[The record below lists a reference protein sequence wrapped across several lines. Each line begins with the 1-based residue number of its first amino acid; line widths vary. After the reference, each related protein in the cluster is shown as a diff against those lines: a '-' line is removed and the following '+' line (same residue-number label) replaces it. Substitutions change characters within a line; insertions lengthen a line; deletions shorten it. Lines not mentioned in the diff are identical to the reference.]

1 MKKLFILLA
10 ALCMFSIS
18 AQSQTQSYCYAKRD
32 TCNLYMDIYRA
43 QSAEAKP
50 AVMFL
55 FGGGF
60 ISGTK
65 DQDYMVKWYKTL
77 VENGYTAI
85 AIDYRLGM
93 KDYKMDD
100 GLSGL
105 AKASDRFKLSQ
116 DVGVE
121 DALSAVQFLMDNRE
135 ELGIDPYNL
144 VLSGSSAGAI
154 ISLATEYEICCGRM
168 HGLPEDFNFKGVMS
182 FAGGIISTDGAPKF
196 KKEPCPI
203 LFLHGTAD
211 QAVAYKTFSF
221 AGRGIWGSNWIAK
234 QLSHKGWDNYC
245 IYRFQD
251 SYHDVA
257 AYMSVMW
264 DVEEAFLE
272 KNVMRGTRRHV
283 DATLWDNSLPVWS
296 NISVGNIYQN

>member
-121 DALSAVQFLMDNRE
+121 DALSAV
-135 ELGIDPYNL
+135 
-144 VLSGSSAGAI
+144 
-154 ISLATEYEICCGRM
+154 
-168 HGLPEDFNFKGVMS
+168 
-182 FAGGIISTDGAPKF
+182 
-196 KKEPCPI
+196 
-203 LFLHGTAD
+203 
-211 QAVAYKTFSF
+211 
-221 AGRGIWGSNWIAK
+221 
-234 QLSHKGWDNYC
+234 
-245 IYRFQD
+245 
-251 SYHDVA
+251 
-257 AYMSVMW
+257 
-264 DVEEAFLE
+264 
-272 KNVMRGTRRHV
+272 
-283 DATLWDNSLPVWS
+283 
-296 NISVGNIYQN
+296 